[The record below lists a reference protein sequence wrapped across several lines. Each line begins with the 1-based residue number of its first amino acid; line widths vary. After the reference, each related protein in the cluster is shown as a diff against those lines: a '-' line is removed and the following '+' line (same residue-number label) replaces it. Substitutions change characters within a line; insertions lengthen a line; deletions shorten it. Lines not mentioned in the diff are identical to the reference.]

1 MQLSD
6 AQLDEYRTLKNS
18 GVSVENN
25 HTIAPHT
32 GQETKKHYHAKCAVA
47 HIGMQEGYIVN
58 TECDTGRGRADVILW
73 GNPERL
79 SYAVEIETDI
89 QPGVRKD
96 KLQQYVRETALDDM
110 VLIEANILDYDL
122 LAMYEQ
128 LRDELGL

>member
-6 AQLDEYRTLKNS
+6 AQLAEYRTLKNS
-18 GVSVENN
+18 GVSVDDN

-47 HIGMQEGYIVN
+47 HIGMQENYIVN
-58 TECDTGRGRADVILW
+58 TECDTGRGRADVVLW
-73 GNPERL
+73 GHESRL

-89 QPGVRKD
+89 QPETKKD

-110 VLIEANILDYDL
+110 VLIEAKGLEYNL
-122 LAMYEQ
+122 LGMYEQ
-128 LRDELGL
+128 LRLELGL